1 MKHILIFCL
10 ISFHHA
16 FSQNSIVSNGGEASG
31 LGGTASYTFGQVF
44 DFTTLNSNFSIQEGV
59 QQTYKVNTDGLL
71 EMTAELFTIYP
82 IPTTDV
88 ITIELKSNDSEFDY
102 YIIST
107 DGSLSEKGTIYTH
120 LSTINLS
127 ELKIGEYQFVC
138 KSDKS
143 FFRTKIIKI

>member
-1 MKHILIFCL
+1 MKYILIFCL
-10 ISFHHA
+10 ISFHYA
-16 FSQNSIVSNGGEASG
+16 FSQHSIVSNGSEANG

-102 YIIST
+102 YIISM
-107 DGSLSEKGTIYTH
+107 DGSLAEKGTIYTH

-127 ELKIGEYQFVC
+127 DLKIGEYQFVC

-143 FFRTKIIKI
+143 FLRTKIFKI

>member
-1 MKHILIFCL
+1 MKHILFFCL
-10 ISFHHA
+10 ISFQHA
-16 FSQNSIVSNGGEASG
+16 FSQHSIVSNGGEANG
-31 LGGTASYTFGQVF
+31 LGGMASYTFGQVY
-44 DFTTLNSNFSIQEGV
+44 DFTTFNSSFSIQEGV

-71 EMTAELFTIYP
+71 EMSAELFTIYP
-82 IPTTDV
+82 IPTTEV

-107 DGSLSEKGTIYTH
+107 DGSLAEKGTINSH

-127 ELKIGEYQFVC
+127 DLKTGEYQFVC
-138 KSDKS
+138 KSDKF